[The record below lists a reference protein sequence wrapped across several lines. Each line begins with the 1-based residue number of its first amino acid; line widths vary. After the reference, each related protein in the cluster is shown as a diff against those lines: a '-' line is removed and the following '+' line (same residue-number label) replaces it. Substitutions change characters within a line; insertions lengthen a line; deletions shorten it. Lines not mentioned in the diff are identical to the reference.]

1 MISVPPQTYR
11 ERLFAALLI
20 GRLQV
25 AVRWLRCGHVVMKS
39 PLLLLVL
46 LALPLLGLSQQR
58 DKLIID
64 ENPPVRVRL
73 NWNLSWANVRAGDRI
88 PFDVLQDVVVKNRAD
103 GKNYLVIDRGAI
115 VVGTVADIERGRH
128 KGRNDMEV
136 TIDSVRLT
144 DGETIA
150 LHPNGQEPYF
160 LRMNVK
166 DRTIYP
172 AGTEGTVF
180 AYGEVNDGSFSDP
193 PFR

>member
-1 MISVPPQTYR
+1 M
-11 ERLFAALLI
+11 
-20 GRLQV
+20 GDK
-25 AVRWLRCGHVVMKS
+25 VRF
-39 PLLLLVL
+39 
-46 LALPLLGLSQQR
+46 
-58 DKLIID
+58 
-64 ENPPVRVRL
+64 E
-73 NWNLSWANVRAGDRI
+73 
-88 PFDVLQDVVVKNRAD
+88 VLQDVVVKNRAD

-172 AGTEGTVF
+172 AGSEHTVF
-180 AYGEVNDGSFSDP
+180 TYGEVNDGSFSDP